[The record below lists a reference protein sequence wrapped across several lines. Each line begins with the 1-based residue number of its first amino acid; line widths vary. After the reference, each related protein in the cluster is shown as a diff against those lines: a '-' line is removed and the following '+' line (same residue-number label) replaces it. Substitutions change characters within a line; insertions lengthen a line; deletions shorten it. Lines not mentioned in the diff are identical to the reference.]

1 MYKILLTG
9 SSGFIGSN
17 ILNSFS
23 EKYKFYLVVRKKLP
37 KKILIKKNIKVIYF
51 KNYESLNSKL
61 KKIKVD
67 TVIHCAVHYAKT
79 HKFSDIKKF
88 CNSNLLFGNIIL
100 ENLNV
105 MKVSKFINFSTV
117 WEDGNAK
124 KNNTINLYAAYKK
137 SFSTILD
144 FYKKNLK
151 KIKFYE
157 LMISDTFGKN
167 DHRKKIINTLK
178 LNYQKK
184 KTTKIIS
191 KNLYI
196 NLLNISDIISAI
208 NLILKRPIIP
218 KKYLLKNTF
227 DTKISDLVM
236 LFNKQNKK
244 QLKVKWNSNSLV
256 KSRIY
261 PYDKLKGWKPN
272 NSNIKDVIN
281 YIKF

>member
-1 MYKILLTG
+1 
-9 SSGFIGSN
+9 
-17 ILNSFS
+17 
-23 EKYKFYLVVRKKLP
+23 
-37 KKILIKKNIKVIYF
+37 
-51 KNYESLNSKL
+51 
-61 KKIKVD
+61 
-67 TVIHCAVHYAKT
+67 
-79 HKFSDIKKF
+79 
-88 CNSNLLFGNIIL
+88 
-100 ENLNV
+100 

-167 DHRKKIINTLK
+167 DYRKKIINTLK

-196 NLLNISDIISAI
+196 NLLNISDIIGAI
-208 NLILKRPIIP
+208 NLILKRSIIP

-261 PYDKLKGWKPN
+261 SYNKLKGWKPN

>member
-9 SSGFIGSN
+9 STGFIGSN
-17 ILNSFS
+17 ILNNFS
-23 EKYKFYLVVRKKLP
+23 EKYKFYIVVRKKIS
-37 KKILIKKNIKVIYF
+37 KKISIKKNVKVINF
-51 KNYESLNSKL
+51 KSYQTLHSKL

-67 TVIHCAVHYAKT
+67 IVIHCATHYTKVHE
-79 HKFSDIKKF
+79 FSDIKKF
-88 CNSNLLFGNIIL
+88 CNSNLLLGNIIL
-100 ENLNV
+100 ENLNN

-117 WEDGNAK
+117 WEDDNAK
-124 KNNTINLYAAYKK
+124 KNNIKNLYAAYKK
-137 SFSTILD
+137 SFSIILN
-144 FYKKNLK
+144 FYKKNIK
-151 KIKFYE
+151 KVKFYE
-157 LMISDTFGKN
+157 LMILDTFGKN
-167 DHRKKIINTLK
+167 DYRNKIINTLK
-178 LNYQKK
+178 SNYQKK

-196 NLLNISDIISAI
+196 NLLNIADIISAI
-208 NLILKRPIIP
+208 NLILKKSIIP
-218 KKYLLKNTF
+218 KKYLLKNKS
-227 DTKISDLVM
+227 DTKISDLVRI
-236 LFNKQNKK
+236 FNKQNKK